1 MSGMSSGLSSVA
13 MDGVSGRTAEASS
26 PPGAGALD
34 RLVTRDLTGAPASR
48 VYNAQRPSGP
58 AAQRPSGPA
67 AQRPSGP
74 AAQRPSGMT
83 CARRPAGAHRPAPS
97 TPAEPVSSSSRGSSR
112 TEPRPGRRR
121 ARLFHCLPAL
131 ALLLGA
137 LGPFAAAP
145 AAADVLVSNIGQIRA
160 TTFYRL
166 SNPTVTLAQG
176 FTTGNHASGYEL
188 ESIEASMGTT
198 TTLTP
203 GEVAKVR
210 AELRTRNHLSSSRKL
225 ADLTVPSTITSGI
238 VTFTAPVSVRLAAN
252 TPYQLVVYAIDGQ
265 PKLNITYTVSDDEDD
280 GAASGWSITNNG
292 SRSSEEAG
300 QGTLELLVGALR
312 IRVNG
317 SLPPPLEP
325 TGLTVGSGDGKLDL
339 SWTAPSGAV
348 TGYDVHYTA
357 SATVANYAA
366 AGSDAATG
374 WVAVSRTETDP
385 PTASQSITGLTGG
398 TNYRVRVRVVDSQGN
413 GAWAFGTG
421 TPNSPPGAVTS
432 LTATPGAAKLDLSWT
447 APAGTV
453 TGYDV
458 HYTASATAENDAAPG
473 SDAATGWVD
482 ASHTGTTASHAITGL
497 TGGTD
502 YRVRVRAVN
511 ANGAD
516 AWAFGAGTVP
526 GQNPSAPRNVRVTP
540 GEGKL
545 TLTWQAPGSWGE
557 WPAQGYEIEWK
568 RDATD
573 AEFAF
578 ANFSLPTPEPY
589 EFART
594 DTQAYI
600 LRIRA
605 RASKLVGFEV
615 QYRYSPWV
623 ETVSARPL
631 ATATAAPG
639 AVTSLKATPGAAKLD
654 LSWTAPSGQG
664 VGSYDVHV
672 TSSTT
677 VDDDAAVLIGRPISE
692 GWRDNAHN
700 SRRPSHTIRSLAVG
714 TSHRVRVRAKNS
726 QGAGPWVVVTGTP
739 VQAVAQ
745 WARPGVTV
753 TETDADRE
761 VVLDIA
767 LSPAL
772 TGHARFSL
780 SQTGG
785 DAQADADWSAGACSP
800 GFPGAR
806 SLTCAIVIKGDDDV
820 ESAETIEL
828 TLGVDRGAV
837 GVGTRS
843 VITVTIEDDDT
854 LPAGT
859 VWSATLN
866 VKEELGGNV
875 GCGTENAC
883 ASSLTDATFSVGGT
897 DYSVTAIYLDGGALA
912 VALDTV
918 PNSALNQLKLCVGS
932 TAFTISGA
940 GHPQA
945 LQNLRWSNTG
955 LSWST
960 GDTVK
965 LSIGTTCPTGTTPSV
980 PAAPTGL
987 DVTAG
992 NAKLDLTWTAPSG
1005 TVTGYDVHYTSS
1017 TTVGDDDAADGSD
1030 PSAKWVAVSRTETDP
1045 PTAAQSITSLTN
1057 GTPYRVRVRAKNAA
1071 GAGAW
1076 VRDTGTP
1083 AVPTAPSVPGNVTV
1097 TPGDAKLTLNW
1108 EAPASWG
1115 TWTAAGYDIRWK
1127 FSSAHPTEWARISD
1141 AITGQPIQGGPTD
1154 TSIVFAGTQTDGS
1167 GNSHTVTNGTAYDLR
1182 IGAFAQDPNTDGS
1195 QPSHYLGS
1203 GWATLS
1209 DNTPTAAVA
1218 PVPGGLVSNVGQT
1231 GSGST
1236 AFEGQTLTVMQFFRT
1251 GSHTDRYALDSITA
1265 QMTASSALTA
1275 AEVGRIRAELWRWG
1289 ATQKTADLTVPPGIA
1304 NASGAVRFDAP
1315 PGTVLQ
1321 GDLGYGIA
1329 IYATSA
1335 VSKLSWHR
1343 TSSNNEDAGAA
1354 SGWSIANEN
1363 FTGATRP
1370 GTTLTQGSD
1379 VFLIRVDGAAR
1390 AAPAA
1395 PAELTVTAGDARL
1408 DVSWTAPSDTG
1419 HSAIT
1424 GYDVHYTSSA
1434 TVGDDAD
1441 GGTSDPAAGW
1451 TNAGHSGTTA
1461 SQALTGLFNGTA
1473 YRVRVRAKNA
1483 VGAGAWVRDTG
1494 TPAADAVAPSV
1505 PQNVAV
1511 TAGDAKLTLAWEAPA
1526 SWGTHGAENGWF
1538 DVQWYAPDNVW
1549 QPVRVGGNLAA
1560 LQPTDTSLVF
1570 TGVQKYDGD
1579 TQTHTVVNGTAYR
1592 LRIRASTQEPGTDG
1606 SLGSHYRHSA
1616 WVTLSDNTP
1625 AVPTAPAAPTDLSV
1639 TAPGVA
1645 GWLRV
1650 TWTAPSGP
1658 VTGYD
1663 VHYTSASADDLGND
1677 DAAVDGGDPA
1687 AAWVDAGHDN
1697 TAAAIVLTG
1706 LTVGTEYRVRV
1717 RAVNG
1722 GGDGAWARG
1731 TGTPPGA
1738 AVLPA
1743 PGSLTV
1749 RAGDGRLDLSW
1760 TRPSGQVTGWD
1771 VHYTSASMDD
1781 VGNDDDASG
1790 ADPAAAWV
1798 AASRTGLTP
1807 THALTGL
1814 TNGTAYRVR
1823 VRGVNSAGD
1832 GAWARRTGTP
1842 RAAVSMPVRG
1852 APAGAHTLWTAT
1864 LTVQAVTT
1872 NNAGQVI
1879 VRGCSDSVSTKRCV
1893 TNLSDNSFRLDG
1905 TDYEVTPI
1913 QLFSSGGLL
1922 FKVDKDL
1929 PGDKRR
1935 LVLMVGDTA
1944 FWGRDAAFANG
1955 RTTLNWT
1962 NSRGLVWSAG
1972 ETVSL
1977 SLVELPTVHLTEV
1990 APNPVAEGWPVSVE
2004 VCLRRSED
2012 GNQGSSTWRSHV
2024 PRGTA
2029 VIPLVVTAGTAERR
2043 DYGEGPPRRDGTRRY
2058 FIYIHGSHQRSC
2070 GVYNIPTQRDGDHD
2084 DETFTVALDANNLP
2098 SSMLAGGTTSVE
2110 VRIEDLRDAPDEG
2123 PPVARLVLPPRP
2135 VPEGGPLTVTV
2146 KMSSAQAHDVTVPV
2160 VVTRG
2165 SSEAGDHGTL
2175 SGIVIPG
2182 GSISGRGEI
2191 MTVVDGDADDET
2203 FTVALDTANLPASM
2217 SAGDPASVSVTIAD
2231 GGAGGAYAALI
2242 AKMREWR
2249 NDPQWVHAKAH
2260 TDRWDRALKAFGE
2273 PVADATLTAMT
2284 AAEAQGYANRGWT
2297 RWVEVARALREI
2309 EATRPRTPAPPAPV
2323 VTIAAGSAV
2332 SEGAP
2337 AGFTVHAAP
2346 APAADL
2352 AVAVSIAQ
2360 SGEFAEGSALGART
2374 VTIPAGSTSAAFTVA
2389 TVDDDT
2395 DEPDGAVTAALA
2407 GGAGYTVGDASSA
2420 RVAVADDDTPV
2431 VTIAAGN
2438 PVTEGAPA
2446 GFTVHAAPV
2455 PASDLAVAVSI
2466 AQSGEFAEASALGAR
2481 TVTIPAGTASAAF
2494 AVATVD
2500 DDTDEPDGAVTAA
2513 LAGGDGYTVGD
2524 ASSASVAV
2532 ADDDEALPGLVT
2544 KRSMAREGRDEAVVF
2559 WVLLERAA
2567 PETVTVDW
2575 ATADG
2580 AGSWARTPPATAGAD
2595 YTASSGT
2602 LAFAPGETLK
2612 SVSVPIL
2619 DDAIDEGTEYFLLR
2633 FSNPRGAA
2641 LEARYRET
2649 QGLIRNDDHLQS
2661 MWLAR
2666 FGRTVGTQ
2674 VTDAVSERLQGGL
2687 SPGAHA
2693 TLAGQRVDLSKA
2705 DDGKALAE
2713 VMTGLARTFGAP
2725 SGPAANDGPGSAAG
2739 THHGLA
2745 DPWNDTATTATAR
2758 PVTGRELLLGS
2769 SFHLATGG
2777 ERAGPGLA
2785 AWGRVAQAG
2794 FEGEHADDTGRTSVD
2809 GTVMTGVLGAD
2820 ADFGRLLAGVAV
2832 SLSEGDGSFDNPGAD
2847 VGGKGGIESTM
2858 TTVSPY
2864 ARFKVT
2870 ERVTAWGLA
2879 GWGTGDMTIRF
2890 DDGSMAPVRTDLSM
2904 QLGAVGARGELLRQD
2919 DAGGMDLALKAD
2931 AFFVRTESEQA
2942 ANSAET
2948 QADASRLRLVLEG
2961 GRAFV
2966 LGGGATVRPSLELG
2980 VRHDGGD
2987 AETGTGVEVGGGVAF
3002 TDADSGLSIEARAR
3016 MLVAHADSDYEEWG
3030 ASATA
3035 RLDPGARGRGLS
3047 FSLAPTIGAT
3057 SSAAE
3062 RLWGAHDAR
3071 GLAPGSGEFEAARG
3085 LQGEMGYGMALLGD
3099 RFTGTPN
3106 LGFGMSDGGARDW
3119 RIGWR
3124 LTSAV
3129 EGDPGFEVSLD
3140 ATRREAANDNAAEH
3154 GVMLRSLIRW

>member
-1 MSGMSSGLSSVA
+1 
-13 MDGVSGRTAEASS
+13 
-26 PPGAGALD
+26 
-34 RLVTRDLTGAPASR
+34 
-48 VYNAQRPSGP
+48 
-58 AAQRPSGPA
+58 
-67 AQRPSGP
+67 
-74 AAQRPSGMT
+74 MT
-83 CARRPAGAHRPAPS
+83 CARPPS
-97 TPAEPVSSSSRGSSR
+97 TRAGCVLRPD
-112 TEPRPGRRR
+112 PRPGRRR
-121 ARLFHCLPAL
+121 ARLFLLLPAL

-137 LGPFAAAP
+137 LSPFAAAP
-145 AAADVLVSNIGQIRA
+145 AAADVLVSNLSQTAGA
-160 TTFYRL
+160 DDEWPTTLQR
-166 SNPTVTLAQG
+166 AQG
-176 FTTGNHASGYEL
+176 FTTGSHAAGYTL
-188 ESIEASMGTT
+188 ESIEWKINLASALTAAQIARLKVELWSATT
-198 TTLTP
+198 AGLPDSKIVSLT
-203 GEVAKVR
+203 A
-210 AELRTRNHLSSSRKL
+210 
-225 ADLTVPSTITSGI
+225 PSTVASGN
-238 VTFTAPVSVRLAAN
+238 VAFTAPANTTLAAGTTYFAYFFK
-252 TPYQLVVYAIDGQ
+252 TPGNADIGGLDLVTTTSNA
-265 PKLNITYTVSDDEDD
+265 EDSG
-280 GAASGWSITNNG
+280 GAAGWSIGNVAHFYAVG
-292 SRSSEEAG
+292 PWAPIGAG
-300 QGTLELLVGALR
+300 AAHN

-317 SLPPPLEP
+317 TPQS
-325 TGLTVGSGDGKLDL
+325 TGP
-339 SWTAPSGAV
+339 TAPTFSPADGETVTDAGGNMTLTFAGAIKADDEATPTDFTDTSIDSIVTLKTTDSSGTDIGFDATINGAKTQITIDPSSDLEAGDV
-348 TGYDVHYTA
+348 YVAISDAWYDA
-357 SATVANYAA
+357 DGNQGAA
-366 AGSDAATG
+366 AEATFR
-374 WVAVSRTETDP
+374 VS
-385 PTASQSITGLTGG
+385 S
-398 TNYRVRVRVVDSQGN
+398 
-413 GAWAFGTG
+413 
-421 TPNSPPGAVTS
+421 
-432 LTATPGAAKLDLSWT
+432 
-447 APAGTV
+447 
-453 TGYDV
+453 
-458 HYTASATAENDAAPG
+458 
-473 SDAATGWVD
+473 
-482 ASHTGTTASHAITGL
+482 
-497 TGGTD
+497 
-502 YRVRVRAVN
+502 
-511 ANGAD
+511 
-516 AWAFGAGTVP
+516 
-526 GQNPSAPRNVRVTP
+526 
-540 GEGKL
+540 
-545 TLTWQAPGSWGE
+545 
-557 WPAQGYEIEWK
+557 
-568 RDATD
+568 
-573 AEFAF
+573 
-578 ANFSLPTPEPY
+578 
-589 EFART
+589 
-594 DTQAYI
+594 
-600 LRIRA
+600 
-605 RASKLVGFEV
+605 
-615 QYRYSPWV
+615 
-623 ETVSARPL
+623 
-631 ATATAAPG
+631 
-639 AVTSLKATPGAAKLD
+639 
-654 LSWTAPSGQG
+654 
-664 VGSYDVHV
+664 
-672 TSSTT
+672 
-677 VDDDAAVLIGRPISE
+677 
-692 GWRDNAHN
+692 
-700 SRRPSHTIRSLAVG
+700 
-714 TSHRVRVRAKNS
+714 
-726 QGAGPWVVVTGTP
+726 
-739 VQAVAQ
+739 
-745 WARPGVTV
+745 
-753 TETDADRE
+753 
-761 VVLDIA
+761 
-767 LSPAL
+767 
-772 TGHARFSL
+772 
-780 SQTGG
+780 
-785 DAQADADWSAGACSP
+785 
-800 GFPGAR
+800 
-806 SLTCAIVIKGDDDV
+806 
-820 ESAETIEL
+820 
-828 TLGVDRGAV
+828 
-837 GVGTRS
+837 
-843 VITVTIEDDDT
+843 

-859 VWSATLN
+859 VWSATLTP
-866 VKEELGGNV
+866 EATTGGA
-875 GCGTENAC
+875 GCVSKITC
-883 ASSLTDATFSVGGT
+883 DSQLTNNSFTVGGT
-897 DYSVTAIYLDGGALA
+897 PYHFVTLA
-912 VALDTV
+912 DFTAAGLQVQFSAP
-918 PNSALNQLKLCVGS
+918 PNSALQALKFCVGT
-932 TAFTISGA
+932 TAYDIGA
-940 GHPQA
+940 GLAQILSSTPA
-945 LQNLRWSNTG
+945 GWSA
-955 LSWST
+955 
-960 GDTVK
+960 GDTVS
-965 LSIGTTCPTGTTPSV
+965 LSIGTTCPTGTT
-980 PAAPTGL
+980 
-987 DVTAG
+987 
-992 NAKLDLTWTAPSG
+992 
-1005 TVTGYDVHYTSS
+1005 
-1017 TTVGDDDAADGSD
+1017 
-1030 PSAKWVAVSRTETDP
+1030 
-1045 PTAAQSITSLTN
+1045 
-1057 GTPYRVRVRAKNAA
+1057 
-1071 GAGAW
+1071 
-1076 VRDTGTP
+1076 
-1083 AVPTAPSVPGNVTV
+1083 PTAPSVPGNVTV

-1167 GNSHTVTNGTAYDLR
+1167 GNTHTVTNGTAYDLR

-1195 QPSHYLGS
+1195 QSSHYLGS
-1203 GWATLS
+1203 AWVTVS
-1209 DNTPTAAVA
+1209 DNTPAATVA

-1236 AFEGQTLTVMQFFRT
+1236 AFTGQTLTVLQFFET
-1251 GSHTDRYALDSITA
+1251 GSHTDGYALDSITA
-1265 QMTASSALTA
+1265 QMTASSALSA
-1275 AEVGRIRAELWRWG
+1275 AEVGRIRAELWEWG
-1289 ATQKTADLTVPPGIA
+1289 ASAKTADLTVPPGIA
-1304 NASGAVRFDAP
+1304 NASGSAVRFGAP
-1315 PGTVLQ
+1315 PGTVLRA
-1321 GDLGYGIA
+1321 DVRYGIA

-1343 TSSNNEDAGAA
+1343 TSSNSEDAGAA
-1354 SGWSIANEN
+1354 SGWSIRNEN

-1395 PAELTVTAGDARL
+1395 PAALTVTAGDARL

-1483 VGAGAWVRDTG
+1483 VGAGAWARDTG
-1494 TPAADAVAPSV
+1494 TPAADAVAPSA

-1511 TAGDAKLTLAWEAPA
+1511 TAGDAKLVLTWEAPA

-1538 DVQWYAPDNVW
+1538 DAEWYAPNSAWTNVSVDGTAFTP
-1549 QPVRVGGNLAA
+1549 QT
-1560 LQPTDTSLVF
+1560 TDTSIVF
-1570 TGVQKYDGD
+1570 TGVQLYAGD
-1579 TQTHTVVNGTAYR
+1579 TLTHTVVNGTAYR
-1592 LRIRASTQEPGTDG
+1592 LRIRATTQEPGTDG

-1663 VHYTSASADDLGND
+1663 VHYTSASADDVGND

-1760 TRPSGQVTGWD
+1760 NRPRGQVTGWD

-1790 ADPAAAWV
+1790 ADPATAWV

-1823 VRGVNSAGD
+1823 VRGVNAAGN

-1879 VRGCSDSVSTKRCV
+1879 VRGCSDTVSTKRCV

-1905 TDYEVTPI
+1905 TDYEVTPV

-1944 FWGRDAAFANG
+1944 FWGRDAAFTNG

-1962 NSRGLVWSAG
+1962 NSRGLSWSAG
-1972 ETVSL
+1972 DTVSL
-1977 SLVELPTVHLTEV
+1977 SLVELPTVHLVEV
-1990 APNPVAEGWPVSVE
+1990 APNPVAEGWPVYME

-2012 GNQGSSTWRSHV
+2012 GNQGSSKWRSHV

-2029 VIPLVVTAGTAERR
+2029 VIPLIVTPGTAERR
-2043 DYGEGPPRRDGTRRY
+2043 DYGEAAPRTDGTRRY
-2058 FIYIHGSHQRSC
+2058 LIYIHGSHQVSC
-2070 GVYNIPTQRDGDHD
+2070 GVTKFWTHRDGDHD
-2084 DETFTVALDANNLP
+2084 DETFTVALDTNNLP

-2110 VRIEDLRDAPDEG
+2110 VKIEDLRDAPGGG
-2123 PPVARLVLPPRP
+2123 PPIARLKVPPQR
-2135 VPEGGPLTVTV
+2135 VPEGRPLTVTLE
-2146 KMSSAQAHDVTVPV
+2146 MSSAQAHDVRVPV

-2175 SGIVIPG
+2175 SEIVVPA

-2203 FTVALDTANLPASM
+2203 FTVSLDTANLPASM

-2231 GGAGGAYAALI
+2231 GGAGGGAYAALI
-2242 AKMREWR
+2242 AKMKEWR

-2260 TDRWDRALKAFGE
+2260 TDRWDRALLAFGE

-2309 EATRPRTPAPPAPV
+2309 EATRPRTPAPPTPV

-2332 SEGAP
+2332 TEGAP

-2352 AVAVSIAQ
+2352 SVTVTVGQTGA
-2360 SGEFAEGSALGART
+2360 FAEGSALGART
-2374 VTIPAGSTSAAFTVA
+2374 VTIPAGQTSAAFAVA
-2389 TVDDDT
+2389 TVDDAAN
-2395 DEPDGAVTAALA
+2395 EPDGAVTAALA
-2407 GGAGYTVGDASSA
+2407 GGDGYTVGDASSA
-2420 RVAVADDDTPV
+2420 SVAVADDDTPV

-2446 GFTVHAAPV
+2446 GFTLTAAPA
-2455 PASDLAVAVSI
+2455 PASDLAVAVTVT
-2466 AQSGEFAEASALGAR
+2466 QTGEFAEASGLGAR
-2481 TVTIPAGTASAAF
+2481 TVTIPAGHASAAF

-2559 WVLLERAA
+2559 WVLLDRAA

-2633 FSNPRGAA
+2633 FSNPQGATLA
-2641 LEARYRET
+2641 AGERET
-2649 QGLIRNDDHLQS
+2649 QGLIRNSDPLQA

-2666 FGRTVGTQ
+2666 FGRMVAS
-2674 VTDAVSERLQGGL
+2674 DAVASVTARLET
-2687 SPGAHA
+2687 PRGAGSHV
-2693 TLAGQRVDLSKA
+2693 TFAGQRVNFGEA
-2705 DDGKALAE
+2705 EGAAALAT
-2713 VMTGLARTFGAP
+2713 VLTGFARTFGAP
-2725 SGPAANDGPGSAAG
+2725 SGPAADDDGPFV
-2739 THHGLA
+2739 HHGLA
-2745 DPWNDTATTATAR
+2745 DPWNDPATATAAR
-2758 PVTGRELLLGS
+2758 SITGRELLLGS
-2769 SFHLATGG
+2769 AFHVAGTGDG
-2777 ERAGPGLA
+2777 SGPGLA
-2785 AWGRVAQAG
+2785 AWGRVAHG
-2794 FEGEHADDTGRTSVD
+2794 SFDGEHADDTGRTNVD
-2809 GTVMTGVLGAD
+2809 GEVMTGILGAD

-2832 SLSEGDGSFDNPGAD
+2832 SLSEGDGGFDSPGAD
-2847 VGGKGGIESTM
+2847 VGGKGSIESRM

-2864 ARFKVT
+2864 ARFDLT

-2904 QLGAVGARGELLRQD
+2904 QLGAIGARGALLRQD
-2919 DAGGMDLALKAD
+2919 GTGGMDLALKTD

-2948 QADASRLRLVLEG
+2948 AADASRVRLVLEG
-2961 GRAFV
+2961 GRSFA
-2966 LGGGATVRPSLELG
+2966 LGGGATFRPLLELG

-2987 AETGTGVEVGGGVAF
+2987 AETGAGLELGGGVAYA
-3002 TDADSGLSIEARAR
+3002 DAASGLSVDARAR
-3016 MLVAHADSDYEEWG
+3016 MLAAHADSDYEEWG
-3030 ASATA
+3030 ASATV
-3035 RLDPGARGRGLS
+3035 RLDPGETGRGLS
-3047 FSLAPTIGAT
+3047 LSLAPTIGTA
-3057 SSAAE
+3057 SSATE
-3062 RLWGAHDAR
+3062 RLWGARDAR
-3071 GLAPGSGEFEAARG
+3071 GLAPGGAFDAARG
-3085 LQGEMGYGMALLGD
+3085 LRAEAGYGMSLPGG
-3099 RFTGTPN
+3099 FTGTPN
-3106 LGFGMSDGGARDW
+3106 LAFGTWDGARDW
-3119 RIGWR
+3119 RLGWR
-3124 LTSAV
+3124 LAPSGGGFELNLDAIRRETAT
-3129 EGDPGFEVSLD
+3129 DPG
-3140 ATRREAANDNAAEH
+3140 AEH
-3154 GVMLRSLIRW
+3154 GIMLRSVARW